1 MKINY
6 DLILRIISI
15 LSIGTSLFSF
25 IVTTLITKTKSPK
38 FIEYTDLPKFFL
50 NFYVF
55 LILLLCFL
63 DSVYPN
69 LICHTITHSFGIIKT
84 IRGKII
90 LSGLIDVMYYS
101 TDNLPQKLFGMI
113 SFVSV
118 LALLLGYL
126 VLNCEILKQK
136 AVEENSENNNN
147 NNISD
152 KNTSSNDSFS
162 INKNNN
168 I

>member
-50 NFYVF
+50 NFYIF

-101 TDNLPQKLFGMI
+101 TDSLPQKLFGMI

-126 VLNCEILKQK
+126 VLNSEILKQN
-136 AVEENSENNNN
+136 AVE
-147 NNISD
+147 
-152 KNTSSNDSFS
+152 
-162 INKNNN
+162 
-168 I
+168 

>member
-1 MKINY
+1 
-6 DLILRIISI
+6 
-15 LSIGTSLFSF
+15 
-25 IVTTLITKTKSPK
+25 
-38 FIEYTDLPKFFL
+38 
-50 NFYVF
+50 
-55 LILLLCFL
+55 
-63 DSVYPN
+63 
-69 LICHTITHSFGIIKT
+69 
-84 IRGKII
+84 
-90 LSGLIDVMYYS
+90 MYYS
-101 TDNLPQKLFGMI
+101 TDSLPQKLFGMI